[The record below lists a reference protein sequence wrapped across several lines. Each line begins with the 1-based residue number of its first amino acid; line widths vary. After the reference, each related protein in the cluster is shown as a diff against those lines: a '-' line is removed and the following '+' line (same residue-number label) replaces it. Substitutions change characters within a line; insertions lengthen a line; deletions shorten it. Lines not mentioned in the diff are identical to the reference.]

1 MGKIQ
6 NLDMSLQDLVA
17 NINRGEY
24 HIPKFQRDFVWKG
37 KDIESLGDSIIRS
50 YPISSMLV
58 MPINGTLTIG
68 AGPLKTHAATISAHN
83 GEYVL
88 DGQQRITSI
97 ARIFLGFDNQKEY
110 YFDLLSMLVERFPS
124 DDITNY
130 EGIKSKIVSKSNY
143 NYSKISDILCKSFS
157 RANNGDEK
165 NTRQYNRFIS
175 GRAIIENR
183 YAAVINKFLRCF
195 DDATEEVIDKYTD
208 YLNAVL
214 GSIGGYGIP
223 ITLIGGDSDLGLVI
237 RVFEKVNST
246 GKPLALFDLIH
257 AKTFKTNGDS
267 SNNEGLAEFLYNDI
281 SQYCQNHDNT
291 KCIEQYFEYAPNQNQ
306 YKNLARVIR
315 IISILEFLLKG
326 NHPHFTKT
334 HMFQKDAGFWFE
346 MWKQY
351 GTQILDTL
359 VWLEEDSLVSLSNK
373 ILLEYMVPILI
384 IFPSLMQ
391 QSIFRDQLK
400 TYILYS
406 NIKHIAF
413 SKTNLDIVMKFYEFA
428 KELDIHRNTLHKHRV
443 KLPINMELNLSADDI
458 INITVGKSSTYTS
471 VLYILFH
478 ENNHNF
484 GNVDLTNSKI
494 NKKSLISLD
503 EHHIV
508 PKSGVKDYTKHS
520 IWNSIANITLL
531 NSNTNRYEIKATQF
545 YQYMEE
551 LKTIYTRS
559 DFEYILS
566 QNYLNPLLVSKEVP
580 EQEILKDRAKIIADI
595 ITNYFHIA
603 TVTI

>member
-24 HIPKFQRDFVWKG
+24 HIPKFQRDFVWKS
-37 KDIESLGDSIIRS
+37 KDIVSLGDSIIRS

-68 AGPLKTHAATISAHN
+68 AGPLKTHDVSFSSKN

-97 ARIFLGFDNQKEY
+97 ARIFLGLDSQKEY
-110 YFDLLSMLVERFPS
+110 YFDLLSMLVERFPE
-124 DDITNY
+124 DDITNDS
-130 EGIKSKIVSKSNY
+130 GIQSKIVSQSNY
-143 NYSKISDILCKSFS
+143 NYSKISDIFCKSFNRS
-157 RANNGDEK
+157 VNGDEK
-165 NTRQYNRFIS
+165 NTRQHNRFIS

-195 DDATEEVIDKYTD
+195 ASKNEDDIDKYTD

-214 GSIGGYGIP
+214 GSVGGYGIP
-223 ITLIGGDSDLGLVI
+223 VTLISGDSDLGLVI

-257 AKTFKTNGDS
+257 AKTFKTNSSS

-281 SQYCQNHDNT
+281 SNYCKNHDNT
-291 KCIEQYFEYAPNQNQ
+291 KCIEQYFEYEPNHNQ

-326 NHPHFTKT
+326 NHPHFTKA
-334 HMFQKDAGFWFE
+334 HMFQKEAGFWFE
-346 MWKQY
+346 MWKRY
-351 GTQILDTL
+351 GEQILDTL

-384 IFPSLMQ
+384 IFPALKQ
-391 QSIFRDQLK
+391 QSIFRDKLK
-400 TYILYS
+400 KYILYS
-406 NIKHIAF
+406 NIKHIGF

-428 KELDIHRNTLHKHRV
+428 KEINNHNNSLYKHTV
-443 KLPINMELNLSADDI
+443 KLPINTELNLSGDDI
-458 INITVGKSSTYTS
+458 ANVFIGKSTTYNS
-471 VLYILFH
+471 ILYILFQ
-478 ENNHNF
+478 ENHDA
-484 GNVDLTNSKI
+484 GNVDFTNTKI
-494 NKKSLISLD
+494 QKNSSISLD

-508 PKSGVKDYTKHS
+508 PKSAVQKYMKNS
-520 IWNSIANITLL
+520 IYNSIANVTLL
-531 NSNTNRYEIKATQF
+531 NMASNRWEIKGTPF
-545 YQYMEE
+545 YKYIDQ
-551 LKTIYTRS
+551 LKSIYSREQ
-559 DFEYILS
+559 FEYILS
-566 QNYLNPLLVSKEVP
+566 QNFLDLDLIVQRASE
-580 EQEILKDRAKIIADI
+580 EEILKKRAEDIAQR
-595 ITNYFHIA
+595 ITNYFHSSSLVA
-603 TVTI
+603 